1 MQGSFIF
8 SMKLRCTLVIPE
20 LFRYKNTGGQ
30 KMGIWELLLIA
41 VGLSMDAFAVSVCR
55 GLTMKRANLKKALIV
70 GLYFGIFQAAMP
82 LLGYLVGSRF
92 SSMIVSFDH
101 WVAFALLAFIG
112 VRMVIGSFKKEGC
125 PDRGCP
131 DEQCTDRECPGGK
144 RPGTEETPLTPAE
157 MLPLAL
163 ATSIDALA
171 VGISFAFLQVEI
183 VSAVSFIGATTLLLS
198 MAGVKIGHAF
208 GSKFKAKAELAGG
221 VILVLIGLK
230 ILLEHTGI
238 IGF

>member
-1 MQGSFIF
+1 
-8 SMKLRCTLVIPE
+8 
-20 LFRYKNTGGQ
+20 
-30 KMGIWELLLIA
+30 MGILELLLIA
-41 VGLSMDAFAVSVCR
+41 IGLSMDAFAVAVCR
-55 GLTMKRANLKKALIV
+55 GLSMQKAGFKKALII

-92 SSMIVSFDH
+92 SSMIMSFDH
-101 WVAFALLAFIG
+101 WVAFGLLAFIG

-125 PDRGCP
+125 PDRSCP
-131 DEQCTDRECPGGK
+131 SETCEDRECPGGS
-144 RPGTEETPLTPAE
+144 RPDTGEAPLTPAE

-171 VGISFAFLQVEI
+171 VGISFAFLQVQI
-183 VSAVSFIGATTLLLS
+183 LPAVSLIGITTLLLS
-198 MAGVKIGHAF
+198 MAGVKIGHVF

-230 ILLEHTGI
+230 ILLEHTGVLSL
-238 IGF
+238 